1 MTSHRYFIAA
11 LVASAFLAGPALVQG
26 ADDTSQST
34 PVILDMGEVPG
45 ADFPALDL
53 DQLAEEDTLSD
64 LDPARP
70 LRFAIGHSLAVSTAD
85 DGLWSQT
92 RDGHWVWQYEVFAKA
107 AVHLNF
113 GLEKVNLPEGAWLEI
128 IGKDGALG
136 PYTAQDIPEHGKLW
150 TSVLGGESAMLQL
163 HVPDRFR
170 AQASLRLTQV
180 SQGYRGFGYL
190 SKACKSGACNTD
202 VACLSSED
210 PWNTPR
216 RAVGAY
222 TVNGSDYCTGSLV
235 NNTANDRRMLFA
247 TATHCEITSDSV
259 AQSVVVYWNY
269 ESPTCRVPGSSASGT
284 PLPKPNTT
292 SQGLRL
298 IAATNN
304 PFAGSSAGN
313 TRSDFT
319 LIELVTPPAN
329 NTFNLHWAGWD
340 RRPPPTTCS
349 APTDPASTAGLC
361 ASIHHPGVD
370 EKRITFVEVP
380 MTLANIS
387 SAQNVHWLARWDP
400 TPPRLPNIS
409 PMPGTLPASV
419 TERGSSGSPLYNANQ
434 RLVGV
439 LSGGASS
446 CGATGNSLSDQYGG
460 LFHAWDGLGTS
471 ATRMRDHLDPL
482 GIGPDYIDGINACT
496 PPPVPTS
503 VVAVP
508 TAPNEVTVSWSP
520 VAGADNYRV
529 FRAIGGCPG
538 SGYVQIGE
546 TASAS
551 YVDATVSGGS
561 TYSYRIAAWDAAEE
575 CQSPQS
581 ACASATATGTC
592 ALPPG
597 FAGAGSASSAGQA
610 NQCGINLQWSAAS
623 ANCGTAAD
631 IRYNV
636 YRSETPGFTP
646 SAANLLASCLSATTL
661 ADTDNVGSGVTQHYI
676 VRAEDLTGLP
686 AAGQCGGVE
695 DGNLVIR
702 SAAAFGPDTV
712 SLNDDVEGGSGNW
725 TTSGTGGGSNFAIV
739 TTAANSPTR
748 SWFVP
753 DPNIISDRTLTLANA
768 IALPAGSNAVLSFA
782 HRYATES
789 TFDGAVLEY
798 SIDNGTTWVDI
809 LAGSGGVPA
818 NAQRFLAG
826 GYTGPLSTAYQNPIG
841 GRQAWSGA
849 SAGFVTSQVAL
860 SDFGGQSLLLRFRF
874 GSDISQAATGWW
886 IDDIRI
892 SQGSSCLAFDPD
904 RIFANGFE

>member
-1 MTSHRYFIAA
+1 MTTNRYFIAA
-11 LVASAFLAGPALVQG
+11 LVASAFVAGPALAQR
-26 ADDTSQST
+26 ADDTSPPQ
-34 PVILDMGEVPG
+34 PVILDLGDVPG
-45 ADFPALDL
+45 VDFPALDL
-53 DQLAEEDTLSD
+53 DQLAEEDTLRD
-64 LDPARP
+64 LDQTRP
-70 LRFAIGHSLAVSTAD
+70 HRFAIGHPVDVSTTN
-85 DGLWSQT
+85 DGLWAQKD
-92 RDGHWVWQYEVFAKA
+92 DGTWVWQYKVFAKA

-113 GLEKVNLPEGAWLEI
+113 GFEKVTLPEGAWLEI

-136 PYTAQDIPEHGKLW
+136 PYTAADVPEHGKLW
-150 TSVLGGESAMLQL
+150 TPVLGGESAMLQL
-163 HVPDRFR
+163 HVPDQSR
-170 AQASLRLTQV
+170 AQASLRLAQV

-202 VACLSSED
+202 VACLSSDD

-222 TVNGSDYCTGSLV
+222 TVNGLDYCTGSLV

-247 TATHCEITSDSV
+247 TATHCEIDSNST

-298 IAATNN
+298 LARTNN
-304 PFAGSSAGN
+304 PFAGSGAGD

-319 LIELVTPPAN
+319 LIELVTPPAG

-361 ASIHHPGVD
+361 ASIHHPGVE

-380 MTLANIS
+380 MTLANIA

-409 PMPGTLPASV
+409 PMPSTLPASV
-419 TERGSSGSPLYNANQ
+419 TERGSSGSPLYNAEY

-439 LSGGASS
+439 LSGGASA

-482 GIGPDYIDGINACT
+482 GISPDYIDGIDDCD
-496 PPPVPTS
+496 PPPTPTNVTAMAS
-503 VVAVP
+503 
-508 TAPNEVTVSWSP
+508 APNEVTVNWSP
-520 VAGADNYRV
+520 VAGADSYRV
-529 FRAIGGCPG
+529 FRATGGCPG

-546 TASAS
+546 TAGAS
-551 YVDATVSGGS
+551 YVDSTVSGNS
-561 TYSYRIAAWDAAEE
+561 TYSYRVTAWDAAEA

-581 ACASATATGTC
+581 DCASATATGTC
-592 ALPPG
+592 ALPPS
-597 FAGAGSASSAGQA
+597 FAGAGSASSAGNA
-610 NQCGINLQWSAAS
+610 SQCGIALQWNTAT

-636 YRSETPGFTP
+636 YRSGTPGFTP
-646 SAANLLASCLSATTL
+646 STSNLLASCVSATTL
-661 ADTDNVGSGVTQHYI
+661 VDTDDVGSGVTQHYI
-676 VRAEDLTGLP
+676 VRAEDLTGQP
-686 AAGQCGGVE
+686 TAGQCGGVE
-695 DGNLVIR
+695 EGNVVIR

-712 SLNDDVEGGSGNW
+712 SLDDNVEGGGDHW
-725 TTSGTGGGSNFAIV
+725 TTTGTGGGSNFAIV
-739 TTAANSPTR
+739 TTAANSPTH

-753 DPNIISDRTLTLANA
+753 DPGSISDRTLTLASA
-768 IALPAGSNAVLSFA
+768 IALAPGSNAVLSFA

-789 TFDGAVLEY
+789 TFDGSVLEY
-798 SIDNGTTWVDI
+798 SIDNGATWADI
-809 LAGSGGVPA
+809 LAGSGSVPA

-826 GYTGPLSTAYQNPIG
+826 GYNGPLSTSYQNPIG
-841 GRQAWSGA
+841 GRQAWSGT

-874 GSDISQAATGWW
+874 GSDSSQAATGWW

-904 RIFANGFE
+904 LIFSNGFE